1 MKKIIVLIAVCSAM
15 LCSCNVMR
23 TNVKFADVNAPVLST
38 TVASLE
44 VESEPITF
52 VYEPTK
58 VERKH
63 LSTADLIKNA
73 QFLALQQHGSGDVM
87 VQVSYKLEIKKFF
100 FFVRVKKVTIT
111 GYPATYKNFRN
122 PNEEDRKNIDTFYNE
137 KIDNNIQ
144 IVEKKRGLG
153 L

>member
-1 MKKIIVLIAVCSAM
+1 MKKIVVLIAVCSAM

-23 TNVKFADVNAPVLST
+23 TNVKVADVNAPVLST

-58 VERKH
+58 VERKN

-73 QFLALQQHGSGDVM
+73 QFLAL
-87 VQVSYKLEIKKFF
+87 
-100 FFVRVKKVTIT
+100 
-111 GYPATYKNFRN
+111 
-122 PNEEDRKNIDTFYNE
+122 
-137 KIDNNIQ
+137 
-144 IVEKKRGLG
+144 
-153 L
+153 